1 MVIVVTPFDKARR
14 GMLRS
19 IVVMMHKFDITPIEV
34 TDAWM
39 DRDDA
44 VNHAATS
51 TLIRHRPRARVG
63 DAEGDK
69 R

>member
-1 MVIVVTPFDKARR
+1 MTTTAFDKARR
-14 GMLRS
+14 GMLHA
-19 IVVMMHKFDITPIEV
+19 IIVMMHKFDISPIEV

-51 TLIRHRPRARVG
+51 SLIRHRPHANVSG
-63 DAEGDK
+63 QGETYV
-69 R
+69 